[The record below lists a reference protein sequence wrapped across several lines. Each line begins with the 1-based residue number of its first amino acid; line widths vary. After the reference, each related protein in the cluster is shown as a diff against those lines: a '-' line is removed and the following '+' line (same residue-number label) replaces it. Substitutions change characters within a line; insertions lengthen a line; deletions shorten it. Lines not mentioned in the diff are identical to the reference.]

1 MGDEKTIKGVNA
13 SSPYY
18 LHLSSNTN
26 IVISPVILRGENY
39 EEWARS
45 MRNAFKANNKIGFFD
60 GTIKPPTETESDK
73 KAQWVQVNSMLGSWI
88 HNTLDASIR
97 SYVHITNNVKDMWDD
112 IRLHFST

>member
-1 MGDEKTIKGVNA
+1 MTETKVIDA

-18 LHLSSNTN
+18 LHPTSNTS
-26 IVISPVILRGENY
+26 IVISPVVLRGENY

-60 GTIKPPTETESDK
+60 GTIEPPTTEEPDK
-73 KAQWVQVNSMLGSWI
+73 MALWVQVNSMLGAWI

-97 SYVHITNNVKDMWDD
+97 SSIPLTDNVKDMWDD
-112 IRLHFST
+112 IR